1 MTDHGVVTE
10 PGTVRIQR
18 ILPGPIERVWAFL
31 TESEQRGR
39 WLAAGPM
46 EPRVGGAVALHFR
59 NDELSDGE
67 RAPEKYRDSECRQA
81 QVDGRVIAWEP
92 PRRLAYSWGGGSEV
106 TFELTPEAAGVR
118 LVLTHRRLPD
128 REQMLGV
135 SAGWHAHLDILV
147 ARLEG
152 VPAKPFWPNHTRL
165 EAEYDRLLPA
175 A

>member
-135 SAGWHAHLDILV
+135 SAGWHAHLDVLAARV
-147 ARLEG
+147 NGDKPAPFWDAWLALKEDYAARLPE
-152 VPAKPFWPNHTRL
+152 
-165 EAEYDRLLPA
+165 
-175 A
+175 